1 MATTNYLSKFK
12 LDDTTIEIKDATA
25 RSDATSALNTATT
38 AANKI
43 AELEALTKVS
53 STYDSKSETMT
64 IVNGTHSVA

>member
-12 LDDTTIEIKDATA
+12 LDDTTIEIKDTTA
-25 RSDATSALNTATT
+25 RSDAASALNTATT

-53 STYDSKSETMT
+53 ITYDSKNETMT
-64 IVNGTHSVA
+64 VKNGTHSVA